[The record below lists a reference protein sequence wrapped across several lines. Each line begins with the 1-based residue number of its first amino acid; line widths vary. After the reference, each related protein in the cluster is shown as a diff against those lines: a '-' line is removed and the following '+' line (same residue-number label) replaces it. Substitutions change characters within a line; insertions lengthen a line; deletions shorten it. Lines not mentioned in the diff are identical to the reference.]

1 MSAERAELRQA
12 RILMDEGPSERGSV
26 RAVRVLHPGRLTSDD
41 MTRIDDV
48 LVNKVIKDLT
58 GCACLSG
65 VIDVI
70 WEKDFDRVL
79 EVELGEAFSG

>member
-1 MSAERAELRQA
+1 
-12 RILMDEGPSERGSV
+12 
-26 RAVRVLHPGRLTSDD
+26 